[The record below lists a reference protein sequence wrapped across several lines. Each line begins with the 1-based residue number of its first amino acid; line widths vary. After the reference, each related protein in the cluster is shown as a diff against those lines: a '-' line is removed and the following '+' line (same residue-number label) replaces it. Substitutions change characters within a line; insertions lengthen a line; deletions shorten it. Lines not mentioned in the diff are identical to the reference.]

1 MLVDLQ
7 CNSSM
12 INYFNSTATTFEF
25 VVKYLVELISWINI
39 SDTELEEIVK
49 HAISKNDLD
58 QLVSTLWVSQLTIY
72 FDDFLS
78 KLIPSKSIKR
88 KL

>member
-1 MLVDLQ
+1 MCLNLQ

-12 INYFNSTATTFEF
+12 ISYFNSTTITFEF
-25 VVKYLVELISWINI
+25 VVKYLVELLSWINL

-58 QLVSTLWVSQLTIY
+58 QLVSTLWVS
-72 FDDFLS
+72 
-78 KLIPSKSIKR
+78 
-88 KL
+88 